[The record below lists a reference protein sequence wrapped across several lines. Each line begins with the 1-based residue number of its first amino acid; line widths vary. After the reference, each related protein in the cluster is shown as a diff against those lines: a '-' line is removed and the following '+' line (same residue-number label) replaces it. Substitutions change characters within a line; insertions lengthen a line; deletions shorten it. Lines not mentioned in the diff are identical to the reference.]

1 MRPGDIVV
9 AATDG
14 LFDNVYPDEAAA
26 LVTASQVWLPEC
38 GLALA
43 WLCCLPECAPRGGSA
58 GHAPHPSRVR
68 PACHGPAAAG
78 CGASCCLPLPP
89 PPLLL
94 PALTGPPSPCPP
106 ARLHP
111 APDQQERGESAHAMA
126 VSLAQFARM
135 RAGDPTH
142 LSPFAYGAQQLG
154 YRCVGEEVRQGGHG
168 LARLRGLRGAAAAAA
183 CSAWRG
189 QAGARLPASTR
200 PLPSLHPSARSTPPL
215 PSRPASYFGGKL
227 DDITVLCGVVTPVED
242 GTGGAGGAP
251 ASNGAAPAAKM

>member
-1 MRPGDIVV
+1 MNHNPF
-9 AATDG
+9 
-14 LFDNVYPDEAAA
+14 L
-26 LVTASQVWLPEC
+26 LP
-38 GLALA
+38 LL
-43 WLCCLPECAPRGGSA
+43 LPSPPFAQRSG
-58 GHAPHPSRVR
+58 RVR
-68 PACHGPAAAG
+68 PLVSAAARTTRHVNLSRSG
-78 CGASCCLPLPP
+78 WPSCCLPLPP

-154 YRCVGEEVRQGGHG
+154 YRCVGEEGRQGGHG

-215 PSRPASYFGGKL
+215 PSRPASYVGGKL